1 HRVSRQ
7 RRIDALG
14 TLRHTMGFAVFCLA
28 AYLAEMS
35 SRRSGRSRRRRARAL
50 ACVIEALDLAPDF
63 LEDLVANDLL
73 DALSGGV
80 IGVEALRQKAL
91 ERSIPDVTH
100 VPSAD
105 IAAGLGGRFEQLR
118 LRHQGAQ
125 LPALPLLL
133 ERRRSRVQLL
143 ELLHQQLPALPL
155 LLERRRSHA
164 QLLKL
169 LHHLP

>member
-1 HRVSRQ
+1 
-7 RRIDALG
+7 
-14 TLRHTMGFAVFCLA
+14 
-28 AYLAEMS
+28 
-35 SRRSGRSRRRRARAL
+35 
-50 ACVIEALDLAPDF
+50 
-63 LEDLVANDLL
+63 
-73 DALSGGV
+73 

-100 VPSAD
+100 VPSAE

-169 LHHLP
+169 LHHLPMLDELPLMQIIEVVQEELQAKNSKWFGRPRRASPWCDGGSPARRCGADAKLGDHF